1 MFSMN
6 IDSDDTQVA
15 LDYPP
20 SEEKIVDNSE
30 FVFAVEP
37 INNES
42 NYTSVTQV
50 VPLNSPTTADCCSST
65 VRDSHLSPKL
75 ITPVEA
81 FNFLRSDDAHRSGDL
96 GSLTTNT
103 EKVRTSKHL
112 HDHEIVQEPT
122 VNISGNAN
130 ANVTEHFM
138 EPLEDSSQTVS
149 YCVPDWLSRLPHLVA
164 FAEKDYHLPKPSNSI
179 ENYLRGCLWSPD
191 GSCILTNSR
200 DNVLRLFNL
209 PTVLL
214 MTRSE
219 PGGSEIEEMHAVLSM
234 RENELVYD
242 YAWYPKMHSS
252 DPATCCFASTLRRNP
267 IRLWDA
273 FTGAIRATYRPINH
287 MGELIS
293 AYSITFS
300 SDGLRLYAGFNRFI
314 HVFDVSRPGSD
325 STRRPKLGKKSLQG
339 GIISCIATPREP
351 VHQIYATGSYNGT
364 VAVFSEPW
372 NLIGRVFGSPAGVTQ
387 VQFSPRFAKET
398 GAPWYLAAGGRMD
411 SRIHVWDARR
421 LSDPLMVLHRR
432 VENHQR
438 FQFDID
444 FSGQYLFTGNQ
455 TGMACVYDLAECMK
469 QFSAGVEF
477 AKPAAMWRAHA
488 DCAHGLSVH
497 PSLPVVATTSG
508 QRRIRPPVFGSM
520 HSSTASLDRQLSVS
534 SRASSSSD
542 ELTDSENELANLT
555 DEEASVIPHH
565 SDTNTTA
572 DRTAPLPLCGQLTRL
587 PRENRLS
594 LWAFATKEIA

>member
-6 IDSDDTQVA
+6 VDSDDTQVVI
-15 LDYPP
+15 DYSP
-20 SEEKIVDNSE
+20 SEEKIVDTLES
-30 FVFAVEP
+30 VVAVEP
-37 INNES
+37 VNNEL
-42 NYTSVTQV
+42 NYTPITQV
-50 VPLNSPTTADCCSST
+50 VPLNSPTSANCCSS
-65 VRDSHLSPKL
+65 VVCDNQFYSEL
-75 ITPVEA
+75 ITPAEA
-81 FNFLRSDDAHRSGDL
+81 FNFVRLNDAHKTDDL
-96 GSLTTNT
+96 GSFTTNA
-103 EKVRTSKHL
+103 EKEPTSKHL
-112 HDHEIVQEPT
+112 LDPVVMQGLSSNMSE
-122 VNISGNAN
+122 NAN

-138 EPLEDSSQTVS
+138 EPLEDCSQTVS

-164 FAEKDYHLPKPSNSI
+164 FAEKDYHLPKPSNSV

-214 MTRSE
+214 MTSSE
-219 PGGSEIEEMHAVLSM
+219 SDGAEIEEMHAVLSM

-273 FTGAIRATYRPINH
+273 FTGTVRATYRPINH

-325 STRRPKLGKKSLQG
+325 STRRPKLGKKSFQG

-351 VHQIYATGSYNGT
+351 AHQIYATGSYNGT

-372 NLIGRVFGSPAGVTQ
+372 NLIGRVYGSPAGVTQ

-444 FSGQYLFTGNQ
+444 FSGRYLFTGNQ
-455 TGMACVYDLAECMK
+455 TGMACVYDLAECME

-477 AKPAAMWRAHA
+477 AKPVAMWRAHA

-508 QRRIRPPVFGSM
+508 QRRIRPPVFGRTG
-520 HSSTASLDRQLSVS
+520 SSTASPDKQRMVS
-534 SRASSSSD
+534 SGASSSSD

-555 DEEASVIPHH
+555 DEEASMIPHQ
-565 SDTNTTA
+565 SDMNPIA
-572 DRTAPLPLCGQLTRL
+572 DRTAPLPLCGRLTRL
-587 PRENRLS
+587 PCENRLS
-594 LWAFATKEIA
+594 LWAFATREIT